1 MAVEF
6 QNPKTS
12 DFVVHEIA
20 YVLMG
25 GFYGRYA
32 KSLALRGDERV
43 LELGSG
49 GGALSQ
55 RLLRYLTDGGS
66 LTCVDTSA
74 AWMDRARRRLAK
86 AGNVHFHCGDLAGLD
101 IPDASHDVAVIHLML
116 HDVPEE
122 NRHDLVSALAAKLK
136 PSGRLA
142 IREPIG
148 RRHSLPEPELK
159 ELLSAAGLTEIG
171 AKHTKNIWMGELYE
185 GVWEKG

>member
-32 KSLALRGDERV
+32 KSLALRG
-43 LELGSG
+43 
-49 GGALSQ
+49 
-55 RLLRYLTDGGS
+55 LTDGGS

-86 AGNVHFHCGDLAGLD
+86 ATNIEFHCGDLAELD
-101 IPDASHDVAVIHLML
+101 IPDASHDVAIIHLML

-122 NRHDLVSALAAKLK
+122 NRQGLVSALSAKLK
-136 PSGRLA
+136 PGGRLA

-148 RRHSLPEPELK
+148 RRHSLPEPQLK
-159 ELLSAAGLTEIG
+159 DLLSAAGLTETS
-171 AKHTKNIWMGELYE
+171 AQHTKNFFMGELYE
-185 GVWEKG
+185 GVWERQCA